1 MHIHIKHLYT
11 LDVTS
16 KQLSK
21 NSNGDRAEY
30 ELIQLLYLLMLPIN
44 RKKKTVTFILF
55 LLTLISL
62 IPRNLLNIHFSLSA

>member
-44 RKKKTVTFILF
+44 RKKKDSDLYFISF
-55 LLTLISL
+55 
-62 IPRNLLNIHFSLSA
+62 NFNFSHST